1 MPEHHTDVLGRRI
14 AAALIDLL
22 VIGALFVLLGVVFGK
37 SETSGSSASIN
48 LTGFSALVFFGLT
61 FAYYWLCDGIGGR
74 TLGKALLGLRV
85 VGTDGVPIGLGRA
98 AIRTLIRIV
107 DGLPVFYLVG
117 FITMFATGA
126 RRQRLGDL
134 ATKSHVVPSR

>member
-1 MPEHHTDVLGRRI
+1 MPQHHTDVLGRRI
-14 AAALIDLL
+14 AAALIDLV

-85 VGTDGVPIGLGRA
+85 VRTDGVPIGLGRA
-98 AIRTLIRIV
+98 AIRTLLRIV
-107 DGLPVFYLVG
+107 DGLPFLYLVG
-117 FITMFATGA
+117 FVTMLATGA
-126 RRQRLGDL
+126 RRQRIGDL
-134 ATKSHVVPSR
+134 ATNSHVVSSR

>member
-1 MPEHHTDVLGRRI
+1 MPERHTDVLGRRS

-48 LTGFSALVFFGLT
+48 LTGLSAPVFFGLT

-74 TLGKALLGLRV
+74 TVGKALLGLRV
-85 VGTDGVPIGLGRA
+85 VRTDGVPIGLSRA
-98 AIRTLIRIV
+98 AVRTLIRIV
-107 DGLPVFYLVG
+107 DGLPFFYLVG
-117 FITMFATGA
+117 FITMLATGV
-126 RRQRLGDL
+126 RRQRIGDL
-134 ATKSHVVPSR
+134 ATQSHVVPSR